1 MDEETIEKKRLPKK
15 KKEKDCQMRNR
26 SSFLLAPFPIHCW
39 IVVLYYIPE
48 QNALYIY
55 GRTYNTA
62 LKVMSVSQW

>member
-1 MDEETIEKKRLPKK
+1 
-15 KKEKDCQMRNR
+15 MRNR